1 METHGALGLQDLVE
15 PANPLGRPPRKPLF
29 FRITD
34 CEENMGA
41 LTACHGNDTTYPRD
55 FKMETIELT
64 IQSIHMFFLKDVAY
78 TDHPRVK

>member
-15 PANPLGRPPRKPLF
+15 PTDPLGRPPRKPLF

-41 LTACHGNDTTYPRD
+41 LTACHGNDTTYRRD